1 MNDHTPPQ
9 DIPAERA
16 VIGSILMSATAL
28 DDVAEIINPGDF
40 YQPRHEAI
48 FRAAL
53 AVQAR
58 RQDAPDAIGVNA
70 ELVRTGDA
78 ERCGGLHYLN
88 ECISSNPTHA
98 NAAYH
103 AEIIVEQAKK
113 RLIDAAARRI
123 MAAVQAGTSDA
134 DAILAQAEEEI
145 GNISAARNRVRL
157 KPLSETLEHTL
168 TLLDSG
174 DPTFT
179 PTPWPDLDEH
189 IYGWRPGAL
198 HIVGARPGGGK
209 SMMGL
214 QSAISMARTGKAVTY
229 AVMEMDTDELN
240 TRLLAQAAT
249 IGMDSLAKRRL
260 SAREW
265 DKISA
270 QVPELSGLPL
280 YVDDTPRQT
289 MAHIRAHARHVARR
303 ADLGMIVVDYVQQ
316 VVVPEHL
323 QTRPR
328 HEQIAHT
335 SAMLK
340 ALSREMGVPVLAMA
354 QVRRASEGHGEKPPQ
369 MSDLR
374 ESGSIEA
381 DADDVILLHRPHDDD
396 PEVGC
401 YVRKARSGR
410 LGDFKLVWEGHFA
423 RMRSHVDPY
432 GRNNHY
438 PTESRTA

>member
-1 MNDHTPPQ
+1 MSDHTPPQ

-16 VIGSILMSATAL
+16 VIGSVLMSSAAL

-53 AVQAR
+53 AVQAK
-58 RQDAPDAIGVNA
+58 RQEGVDTLTVNA
-70 ELVRTGDA
+70 ELARTGDA
-78 ERCGGLHYLN
+78 DRCGGLAYLN
-88 ECISSNPTHA
+88 ECVDAIPGT
-98 NAAYH
+98 AASAVHH
-103 AEIIVEQAKK
+103 AEIVVEQAKR

-123 MAAVQAGTSDA
+123 MAAVQSGTSDA
-134 DAILAQAEEEI
+134 DAILAEAEEEI
-145 GNISAARNRVRL
+145 GNISATRNRIRVR
-157 KPLSETLEHTL
+157 PLSETLDHTL
-168 TLLDSG
+168 TILDE
-174 DPTFT
+174 PPVFT
-179 PTPWPDLDEH
+179 PTAWPDLNEH

-198 HIVGARPGGGK
+198 HIIGARPGGGK

-214 QSAISMARTGKAVTY
+214 QSAIGMAKTGKAVTY

-240 TRLLAQAAT
+240 IRLLAQSAT

-260 SAREW
+260 TAHEWERISAR
-265 DKISA
+265 
-270 QVPELSGLPL
+270 VPELSGLPL

-289 MAHIRAHARHVARR
+289 MAHVRAHARHVARR

-316 VVVPEHL
+316 VVVPDHL
-323 QTRPR
+323 QGRPR

-335 SAMLK
+335 SALLK
-340 ALSREMGVPVLAMA
+340 ALAREMNVPVLAMA
-354 QVRRASEGHGEKPPQ
+354 QVRRPGEGHTDKPPT

-381 DADDVILLHRPHDDD
+381 DADDVILLHRPHSDD

-401 YVRKARSGR
+401 YVRKARVGR
-410 LGDFKLVWEGHFA
+410 DGDFKLVWEGHFA
-423 RMRSHVDPY
+423 RMRSHANPY
-432 GRNNHY
+432 G
-438 PTESRTA
+438 SRTA